1 MKAKKL
7 LSPNIHL
14 DLSNL
19 ITKVLK
25 QHWALPTRRA
35 CDSTNMIPTHRW
47 QHHQGLRLVQEEE
60 YMPNFEHFCEKHT
73 ILIYSNKNQCK
84 WKCVNLSGLY
94 DSFNE

>member
-7 LSPNIHL
+7 LSPNMHL

-35 CDSTNMIPTHRW
+35 CDSTNIIRTHHW
-47 QHHQGLRLVQEEE
+47 QHHQRLRLVQEEE
-60 YMPNFEHFCEKHT
+60 YMTKFWTFLWKIHNFDLF
-73 ILIYSNKNQCK
+73 
-84 WKCVNLSGLY
+84 
-94 DSFNE
+94 